1 MDILVLMTAAICH
14 DLDHPGYNNTY
25 VWGFFLVSSWKSAP
39 SPRGT
44 QLTLQ
49 SLSDGAAR
57 LDP

>member
-25 VWGFFLVSSWKSAP
+25 VWGFFLVSSLKSAP

-44 QLTLQ
+44 RLTLQ
-49 SLSDGAAR
+49 
-57 LDP
+57 